1 MDLNFT
7 PQEQQFREQV
17 RTWLHANVPHETRPY
32 EGAESRAFDLNWQ
45 RQLFDAGWAGI
56 SWPSEYGGRGLSTI
70 QQLIWHEEY
79 AKADAPYVGM
89 SFVGLNHAGP
99 TLIAEASDA
108 QKAFHLPK
116 ILRGEVI
123 WCQGFSEPGAGSD
136 LAGLRTKAVIDG
148 DHLVVTGQKIW
159 TSYADHAQYQELLV
173 RTDPEAAKHQGITW
187 VICDMSLPGIT
198 IRPIEMMS
206 GGHHFCEVFYDE
218 VRIPLANVVGK
229 INDGWRVA
237 MSTLSFE
244 RGTAFMA
251 EQVELARR
259 VDKLIELSRTQ
270 PSPLGKGFA
279 INDDELRRRLG
290 QARAEVAAMRSMTL
304 AGISRN
310 ERTGK
315 PGPEGSMIRLYFSQL
330 QQRVFRLAMDI
341 LGPAQT
347 ALSPLGQGWSQ
358 PYLRAYAATIA
369 GGTAQIQRDI
379 IGERVLGL
387 PKSR

>member
-7 PQEQQFREQV
+7 PEEQHFREQV
-17 RTWLHANVPHETRPY
+17 ATWLRENVPHEPRPY
-32 EGAESRAFDLNWQ
+32 EGDEARSFDLGWQ
-45 RQLFDAGWAGI
+45 RKLHEAGWAGI
-56 SWPSEYGGRGLSTI
+56 AWPSEYGGRGLSTI

-89 SFVGLNHAGP
+89 SFVGVNHAGP
-99 TLIAEASDA
+99 TLIAEASDE
-108 QKAFHLPK
+108 QKAFHLPR
-116 ILRGEVI
+116 ILRGEAI

-173 RTDPEAAKHQGITW
+173 RTDPDAPKHKGISW

-218 VRIPLANVVGK
+218 VRIPMANVVGK
-229 INDGWRVA
+229 VNDGWRVA

-251 EQVELARR
+251 EQVELSRR
-259 VDKLIELSRTQ
+259 VDKLIDLSRTL
-270 PSPLGKGFA
+270 PSPYGTGCA
-279 INDDELRRRLG
+279 IDDDELRRRLG

-310 ERTGK
+310 ESTGK

-341 LGPAQT
+341 LGASQV
-347 ALSPLGQGWSQ
+347 AMSPLGHGWSQ
-358 PYLRAYAATIA
+358 AYLRAFAATIA

-387 PKSR
+387 PRSR